1 MQGVFGLVLN
11 LIIDT
16 SYSWIRMFLALG
28 ISVVIAFAIGIYM
41 ALSRTAER
49 YLMPIIDVLQTV
61 PILAFFPFAIYIIVG
76 LLPGVIGINL
86 AVIFLIITSM
96 LWNIIFGVYESIKT
110 LPEEFNE
117 LSKLYN
123 MGFLQKIKKIFIPA
137 SLPRV
142 VEQSMLSWSIGLFYL
157 VSSEIFS
164 TGNAEYSVKHGIGVA
179 VTELAASGNTYGYII
194 ALIIFLIFV
203 IATRFLFFGPLESY
217 VNKHRKGKPEKSSFF
232 KEMKLRSIRRY
243 ERYAKKEER
252 VLIRALSKIK
262 FGMHKEQK
270 AKISKSSRMHMIFYA
285 SFAVLL
291 IFILLFITGLLNSEI
306 MILEELAASI
316 LRVWVAFIAVS
327 IVSILISVYIIFM
340 AKNESRYITLFQIL
354 AAIPATIL
362 LPELVNLFGNGTYG
376 PEIVAFLIFFLSGVW
391 YMIFSMIGA
400 GKTLQSN
407 VFEVK
412 RIFGVKG
419 INSWKKIYVMALLP
433 GIITGGITAIAAE
446 WNASIL
452 AESFGSTH
460 VTYGIG
466 RFLDITLSNGNILL
480 MGIALINLVVMI
492 IIINKVLWKRL
503 YDKASLVYK

>member
-49 YLMPIIDVLQTV
+49 YLMPIIDILQTV

-291 IFILLFITGLLNSEI
+291 IFILLFCYRTFKL
-306 MILEELAASI
+306 
-316 LRVWVAFIAVS
+316 
-327 IVSILISVYIIFM
+327 
-340 AKNESRYITLFQIL
+340 
-354 AAIPATIL
+354 
-362 LPELVNLFGNGTYG
+362 
-376 PEIVAFLIFFLSGVW
+376 
-391 YMIFSMIGA
+391 
-400 GKTLQSN
+400 
-407 VFEVK
+407 
-412 RIFGVKG
+412 
-419 INSWKKIYVMALLP
+419 
-433 GIITGGITAIAAE
+433 
-446 WNASIL
+446 
-452 AESFGSTH
+452 
-460 VTYGIG
+460 
-466 RFLDITLSNGNILL
+466 
-480 MGIALINLVVMI
+480 
-492 IIINKVLWKRL
+492 
-503 YDKASLVYK
+503 